1 MAKRNHI
8 CCSRLYY
15 KQHGVREGAIFQI
28 KWPTLNYVFQKGT
41 TPPILNVP
49 SSFLRI
55 HSNTLMQHNSPRFS
69 HTNLANAPWI
79 LNAQLFAKWAH
90 KHNRLEEGNSALQN
104 TNQARVAFKIIKSH
118 GKKRVESTDQGRN
131 IFDERA
137 VTVKYPCQLPGF
149 NNPKLLHP
157 PHFGSYNANH
167 FNRTCYSYCK
177 NAAVHVSQPNSV
189 SFAHPSS
196 MSFWHSIRIHRS
208 RSPFPCIHSSWS
220 THCGNSIIESTRL
233 WNKHNGVLLFLVY
246 MLSFL
251 FLFGR
256 AICLWINNQ

>member
-1 MAKRNHI
+1 M
-8 CCSRLYY
+8 
-15 KQHGVREGAIFQI
+15 
-28 KWPTLNYVFQKGT
+28 
-41 TPPILNVP
+41 
-49 SSFLRI
+49 
-55 HSNTLMQHNSPRFS
+55 
-69 HTNLANAPWI
+69 
-79 LNAQLFAKWAH
+79 
-90 KHNRLEEGNSALQN
+90 QN

-196 MSFWHSIRIHRS
+196 MSFWHSNRIHRS
-208 RSPFPCIHSSWS
+208 RSPFPCIHSSCS
-220 THCGNSIIESTRL
+220 THCGNSIIERKVQDFGINTTVS
-233 WNKHNGVLLFLVY
+233 Y
-246 MLSFL
+246 YFL
-251 FLFGR
+251 FTCFLSSFSLAALFVYG
-256 AICLWINNQ
+256 